1 MGSGGTDA
9 EASIGM
15 GMRCCSA
22 LDANLDA
29 NLSVAL
35 SVGSSLRVLPF
46 KMLSWIRGLET
57 KRTVRAVRNFDIL
70 DVSLLGKG
78 ESFLL

>member
-15 GMRCCSA
+15 GMRCSA
-22 LDANLDA
+22 LDA

-46 KMLSWIRGLET
+46 KMLSWIRSLET

>member
-15 GMRCCSA
+15 GMRCSA
-22 LDANLDA
+22 LDA

>member
-15 GMRCCSA
+15 GMRCSA
-22 LDANLDA
+22 LDA

-78 ESFLL
+78 ESFLS

>member
-15 GMRCCSA
+15 GMRCSA
-22 LDANLDA
+22 LDA

-70 DVSLLGKG
+70 DVSVLGKG

>member
-15 GMRCCSA
+15 GMRCSV
-22 LDANLDA
+22 LDA

>member
-15 GMRCCSA
+15 GMGCSA
-22 LDANLDA
+22 LDA

>member
-15 GMRCCSA
+15 GMRCSA
-22 LDANLDA
+22 LDA

-46 KMLSWIRGLET
+46 KMLSWIRSLET

-70 DVSLLGKG
+70 DVSLLEKG

>member
-15 GMRCCSA
+15 GMRCSA
-22 LDANLDA
+22 LDA

-46 KMLSWIRGLET
+46 KMLSWIRGLEI

>member
-15 GMRCCSA
+15 GMRCSA
-22 LDANLDA
+22 LDA

-35 SVGSSLRVLPF
+35 SVGSSLKVLPF

>member
-15 GMRCCSA
+15 GMRCSA
-22 LDANLDA
+22 LDANLF
-29 NLSVAL
+29 VAL

>member
-15 GMRCCSA
+15 GMRCSA
-22 LDANLDA
+22 LDA

-78 ESFLL
+78 KSFLL

>member
-15 GMRCCSA
+15 GMRCSA
-22 LDANLDA
+22 LDA

-57 KRTVRAVRNFDIL
+57 KSTVRAVRNFDIL
-70 DVSLLGKG
+70 DVSLLEKG

>member
-15 GMRCCSA
+15 GMRCSA
-22 LDANLDA
+22 LDA

-57 KRTVRAVRNFDIL
+57 KRTVSAVRNFDIL

>member
-1 MGSGGTDA
+1 
-9 EASIGM
+9 M
-15 GMRCCSA
+15 GMRCSA
-22 LDANLDA
+22 LDAI
-29 NLSVAL
+29 LSVAL

-57 KRTVRAVRNFDIL
+57 KRTVRVRAVRNFDIL

>member
-15 GMRCCSA
+15 GMRCSA
-22 LDANLDA
+22 LDA

-57 KRTVRAVRNFDIL
+57 KRTVRVRAVRNFDIL

>member
-9 EASIGM
+9 ETSIGM
-15 GMRCCSA
+15 GMRCSA
-22 LDANLDA
+22 LDA

-57 KRTVRAVRNFDIL
+57 KRTVSAVRNFDIL

>member
-15 GMRCCSA
+15 GMRCSA
-22 LDANLDA
+22 LDA

-70 DVSLLGKG
+70 DVSLLEKG